1 MTNTTTAAPGRTRIL
16 EEAAALFVAR
26 GYAETSL
33 RGIATAAGM
42 KAGSVYYH
50 FESKD
55 RIIEEVLREGMAAV
69 ERAFDAAATH
79 TADAGPVER
88 LTAHVRGHLEALFA
102 HGAFT
107 AAHVT
112 MFHTVPNDVRATI
125 VPLRDAYESRWATL
139 LSELASPASGRDL
152 QLARLVL
159 IGAMN
164 SSLEW
169 YHPAGSQSVEG
180 LAREI
185 VIQFWH
191 GFAGSSS
198 GEPT

>member
-1 MTNTTTAAPGRTRIL
+1 MTTVTDTARGRTRIL
-16 EEAAALFVAR
+16 EEAAALFVER

-33 RGIATAAGM
+33 RGIAAAAGM

-55 RIIEEVLREGMAAV
+55 EIIESVLHEGMVAV
-69 ERAFDAAATH
+69 NDAFDAAAEATQGRS
-79 TADAGPVER
+79 AEER
-88 LTAHVRGHLEALFA
+88 LTAHVSAHLEALFA

-107 AAHVT
+107 ASHVT
-112 MFHTVPNDVRATI
+112 MFHTVPDRVREVI
-125 VPLRDAYESRWATL
+125 VPSRDAYEARWAAL
-139 LSELASPASGRDL
+139 LRELTPPDTTHDVG
-152 QLARLVL
+152 LARLIL

-169 YHPAGSQSVEG
+169 YDPEGSQTVDG

-185 VIQFWH
+185 VVQFWQ
-191 GFAGSSS
+191 GFG
-198 GEPT
+198 GTR

>member
-1 MTNTTTAAPGRTRIL
+1 VTAIATATSGRTRIL
-16 EEAAALFVAR
+16 EEAANLFVVR

-33 RGIATAAGM
+33 RGIAAAAGM

-55 RIIEEVLREGMAAV
+55 RIIEEVLREGMTAV
-69 ERAFDAAATH
+69 EQAFDAAADR
-79 TADAGPVER
+79 TAAGSPQER
-88 LTAHVRGHLEALFA
+88 LTAHVGAHLEALFA

-112 MFHTVPNDVRATI
+112 MFHTVPDEVREVI
-125 VPLRDAYESRWATL
+125 VPLRDRYERRWADL
-139 LSELASPASGRDL
+139 LEELAPSGSQRDVG
-152 QLARLVL
+152 LARLIL

-169 YHPAGSQSVEG
+169 YDPEGSESVDG
-180 LAREI
+180 LAAEI
-185 VIQFWH
+185 VTQFWR
-191 GFAGSSS
+191 GFGDA
-198 GEPT
+198 T